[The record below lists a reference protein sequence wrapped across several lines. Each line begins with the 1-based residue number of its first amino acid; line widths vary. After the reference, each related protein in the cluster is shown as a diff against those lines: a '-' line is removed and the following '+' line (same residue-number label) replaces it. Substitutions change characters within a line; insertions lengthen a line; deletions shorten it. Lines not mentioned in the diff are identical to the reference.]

1 MSIPM
6 NFLQKQFLEFEY
18 EIPFM
23 SANVTFFNASAFTNG
38 FYLALKIIDIDPE
51 LSEDR
56 PQIDM
61 ANYNSGKVPLRIYS

>member
-1 MSIPM
+1 MST
-6 NFLQKQFLEFEY
+6 
-18 EIPFM
+18 
-23 SANVTFFNASAFTNG
+23 NVTFFNASAFTNG